1 METDLG
7 IPSALFATPTRET
20 VELGK
25 SQLNFMN
32 MFAIPLFQGVTD
44 IMPAMQFTVDEL
56 HKNIKIWTTRIEE
69 AQQRKDNSDDSVMDG
84 MFSPRAMSLAFPSDA
99 ANQQGADRTGSISS
113 KLGDLLSS
121 GPHGSGPK
129 KAVTLEGIT
138 ESDFQGTGSKGLSNG
153 PDEDPISEPN
163 GAIEG
168 EPLIPPVH
176 SMARRSSKPTPSQL
190 QLSYA
195 TISAPGLLDHPNQ
208 DADAHDLQKR
218 NCVHVGHSLV
228 TDAVFRDQQTPTPR
242 PESKHHNVQRTSDTT
257 DSNNSAPGSH
267 DWASQATSAT
277 TSKIPLSPST
287 RGTSIMSNDSTERPI
302 AVSPLTQPPSIPS
315 PTRSNTT
322 ASQSCP
328 TLPATS
334 EHTIATTATD
344 PGLSDAKNGSGVT
357 IIETM
362 RSLARKSSRSRFRM
376 SFWRK
381 KTGPAP
387 GTGGVPPMPTALPME
402 ADDEARGRSR
412 GGEYTRGRSSG
423 GESRD
428 NDGAGS

>member
-1 METDLG
+1 MEADLG
-7 IPSALFATPTRET
+7 IPTALFATPTRET

-56 HKNIKIWTTRIEE
+56 HKNIKIWTTRIDE
-69 AQQRKDNSDDSVMDG
+69 AQQRKDNDDSATDG

-99 ANQQGADRTGSISS
+99 ANQQGTDRTGSISS
-113 KLGDLLSS
+113 KLGDALKSIT
-121 GPHGSGPK
+121 HGSSQK
-129 KAVTLEGIT
+129 STTTLEGIT
-138 ESDFQGTGSKGLSNG
+138 ESNFQDTSSKELSNG
-153 PDEDPISEPN
+153 LNEEAIAEPN

-168 EPLIPPVH
+168 EPLIPPVY
-176 SMARRSSKPTPSQL
+176 SMARRSPKPTPSQL

-195 TISAPGLLDHPNQ
+195 TVSAPGLLDHPSQ
-208 DADAHDLQKR
+208 DTVTHNSLQKS
-218 NCVHVGHSLV
+218 NGILVGQSLV
-228 TDAVFRDQQTPTPR
+228 TDAVVRDQQTPTPR
-242 PESKHHNVQRTSDTT
+242 PESKHHNFQRTSDIT

-287 RGTSIMSNDSTERPI
+287 RGTSIMSNDSTERPNT
-302 AVSPLTQPPSIPS
+302 VSPLTQPPSNLSPS
-315 PTRSNTT
+315 LTNTT

-334 EHTIATTATD
+334 EHTTATTAAD
-344 PGLSDAKNGSGVT
+344 PGLCDTKNGSGVT

-376 SFWRK
+376 SFWKK
-381 KTGPAP
+381 KTGLAP
-387 GTGGVPPMPTALPME
+387 GTAGVPPLPAALTLGD
-402 ADDEARGRSR
+402 DDEARGRSR
-412 GGEYTRGRSSG
+412 GGEEVRGRSRG
-423 GESRD
+423 NESRGT
-428 NDGAGS
+428 GAAIS

>member
-44 IMPAMQFTVDEL
+44 IMPALQFTVDEL
-56 HKNIKIWTTRIEE
+56 HQNIKVWTTRVEE
-69 AQQRKDNSDDSVMDG
+69 AQQRKDGDDSVMDG
-84 MFSPRAMSLAFPSDA
+84 MFSPRAMSLASPSDA
-99 ANQQGADRTGSISS
+99 ANQQGANRTGSISS
-113 KLGDLLSS
+113 NLGDLLSS
-121 GPHGSGPK
+121 GPHESGPK
-129 KAVTLEGIT
+129 KAAALEGIT
-138 ESDFQGTGSKGLSNG
+138 ESDFQDTSSKGLSNG
-153 PDEDPISEPN
+153 PHEEAIAEPN
-163 GAIEG
+163 GAIDG
-168 EPLIPPVH
+168 EPLTPPVY

-195 TISAPGLLDHPNQ
+195 TVSAPGLLDHPSQ
-208 DADAHDLQKR
+208 DASAHDLQKS
-218 NCVHVGHSLV
+218 NGVHVGHSFV

-242 PESKHHNVQRTSDTT
+242 PESKHNNVQRTSDTT

-287 RGTSIMSNDSTERPI
+287 RGTSIMSNDSTERPTT
-302 AVSPLTQPPSIPS
+302 VSPQQLPSNPS
-315 PTRSNTT
+315 PTRTNTT

-334 EHTIATTATD
+334 EYTIATTATD
-344 PGLSDAKNGSGVT
+344 PGLTDTKNGSGVT

-376 SFWRK
+376 SFWKK
-381 KTGPAP
+381 KTGLAP
-387 GTGGVPPMPTALPME
+387 GTGGVPPVPTAVPMGG
-402 ADDEARGRSR
+402 DDETRGRSR
-412 GGEYTRGRSSG
+412 GGEETRGRSMG
-423 GESRD
+423 NESRG
-428 NDGAGS
+428 NDRVVS

>member
-1 METDLG
+1 MEADLG
-7 IPSALFATPTRET
+7 IPTALFATPTRET

-56 HKNIKIWTTRIEE
+56 HKNIKIWTTRIDE
-69 AQQRKDNSDDSVMDG
+69 AQQRKDSDDSAMDG

-113 KLGDLLSS
+113 KLGDALSS
-121 GPHGSGPK
+121 ISHGSNQK
-129 KAVTLEGIT
+129 KTPALEGIT
-138 ESDFQGTGSKGLSNG
+138 ESDFQDTSSKGLSNG
-153 PDEDPISEPN
+153 PDEEAIAEPN

-168 EPLIPPVH
+168 EPLIPPVY

-195 TISAPGLLDHPNQ
+195 TVSAPGLLDHPSQ
-208 DADAHDLQKR
+208 DTGTHNSLQKT
-218 NCVHVGHSLV
+218 NGIIVGHSLV
-228 TDAVFRDQQTPTPR
+228 TDAVVRDQQTPTPR
-242 PESKHHNVQRTSDTT
+242 PESKHHNVQSTSDTT

-287 RGTSIMSNDSTERPI
+287 RGTSIMSNDSTERPTTT
-302 AVSPLTQPPSIPS
+302 VSPLTQPPSNPS
-315 PTRSNTT
+315 PARTNTT
-322 ASQSCP
+322 ASQSCL

-334 EHTIATTATD
+334 EHTTATTATD
-344 PGLSDAKNGSGVT
+344 LGLSDTKNGSGVT

-376 SFWRK
+376 SFWK
-381 KTGPAP
+381 KKAGLTP
-387 GTGGVPPMPTALPME
+387 GNAGVPPLPTAVPIG

-412 GGEYTRGRSSG
+412 GGEEVRGRSMG
-423 GESRD
+423 
-428 NDGAGS
+428 NDSVVS